1 MQNHLAERDEYALAL
16 LLRREARDRSVR
28 GCDIDS
34 AQGRADAAED
44 RLSGEGE
51 FLSLLAIGESEHGQ
65 TVGQPL
71 LFLGLIGI
79 GDGEPD
85 QDGIAGDGQSLG

>member
-1 MQNHLAERDEYALAL
+1 M
-16 LLRREARDRSVR
+16 
-28 GCDIDS
+28 
-34 AQGRADAAED
+34 
-44 RLSGEGE
+44 SGEGE